1 MFGDFVAFDFD
12 FVDFDFDFVDFKFV
26 DFAFDAALAQ
36 ALTNE
41 IVFSGVFCFL
51 RLLWLPFRLAG
62 FFLTSACVGDEET
75 HQQVA

>member
-1 MFGDFVAFDFD
+1 MREWIAVVTVLCFHAKQIKSTTTLFTVFGDFVDFDFD
-12 FVDFDFDFVDFKFV
+12 FVDFDFDFVDFEFV

-51 RLLWLPFRLAG
+51 RLL
-62 FFLTSACVGDEET
+62 
-75 HQQVA
+75 